1 MMQPRPFGR
10 RPRRPAQDAAPRAPG
25 LSPGRITALAAAG
38 CVLAVLLTM
47 LAPSAMFTLGDAARF
62 SNAARMDTP
71 YQSRTVEGDDLYLV
85 RMLNERAEAESAAY
99 QAEASDG
106 NSSQPIYFGGEDSL
120 QRSPQLV
127 PRCEELLNSML
138 EAGILTVDQAAAGQ
152 ILIDGYP
159 DRFFGGSDTLGFLT
173 IVCSPAD
180 NTAEPVMRMVLE
192 SRTGKVVSFQLW
204 NGWNGWPDDYNGL
217 ESIGSEV
224 DTEAVLR
231 AWVAMNDLDILG
243 DWTVPENTI
252 WQDTGLYSARG
263 GLLATCVTVMD
274 DGNALGGVAL
284 DLVPCTP
291 QQMQAAALAGEG
303 DASGI
308 TNNQLYTGGGLVDV
322 RSDFCNTYREVYFL
336 DGGYDSL
343 TPLQVLCMDASAGT
357 VQIACRKPDC
367 THSDESCPAVVGDAY
382 DNGAGAYL
390 HAANGK
396 LYVLLPACTDGEGT
410 RRPPRIVEL
419 SADRTGKRTVAALTG
434 DNIEYL
440 AGSVSTVYGLLN
452 TSGSAGGTQPRRL
465 VAVDLATGQR
475 TLTPALI
482 GPDEQITGCYN
493 GCLVAVRRVYSRAW
507 LPENFTVISSWL
519 RSQATRLEVEL
530 IDPAAGSH
538 RHVAWLPGNDILF
551 SQPYSAN
558 EFLFV
563 TEAGHVSTDGVAQAE
578 NLPATVVN
586 LRSGSNWQFDLPE
599 EDVYSLTT
607 YASLSAPGVE
617 QRNLVVYRA
626 PDSGGLYD
634 PATGEVRQLP
644 RDVVVQGWFP
654 AALTSCG
661 LLVQREGTAGEILGI
676 ADPDALLYT
685 GADAIRPVF

>member
-1 MMQPRPFGR
+1 M
-10 RPRRPAQDAAPRAPG
+10 
-25 LSPGRITALAAAG
+25 
-38 CVLAVLLTM
+38 
-47 LAPSAMFTLGDAARF
+47 
-62 SNAARMDTP
+62 
-71 YQSRTVEGDDLYLV
+71 
-85 RMLNERAEAESAAY
+85 
-99 QAEASDG
+99 
-106 NSSQPIYFGGEDSL
+106 
-120 QRSPQLV
+120 
-127 PRCEELLNSML
+127 
-138 EAGILTVDQAAAGQ
+138 
-152 ILIDGYP
+152 
-159 DRFFGGSDTLGFLT
+159 
-173 IVCSPAD
+173 
-180 NTAEPVMRMVLE
+180 
-192 SRTGKVVSFQLW
+192 
-204 NGWNGWPDDYNGL
+204 
-217 ESIGSEV
+217 

-396 LYVLLPACTDGEGT
+396 LYVLLSACTDGEGMQ
-410 RRPPRIVEL
+410 RPPRIVEL
-419 SADRTGKRTVAALTG
+419 SAARTSKRTVAALTG

-530 IDPAAGSH
+530 IDPAAGSR
-538 RHVAWLPGNDILF
+538 RHVAWLPGNDIFF

-563 TEAGHVSTDGVAQAE
+563 TEAGHVSTDGVTQAE